1 VDHRKW
7 CDNEAMAPGTIA
19 PLFVFAFSMGCQS
32 KSTESGL
39 HQPADVAS
47 PVVSAAPVPST
58 QPQAAAASS
67 VSGTGGS
74 TQVPTT
80 ARVSPGPKAA
90 PCGEFPPAPKYVGP
104 GEPLAMDSTAEAVH
118 GHPLIAVGF
127 DTWESGRTPSN
138 AGSSSS
144 ASMAPM
150 QGDYYGFL
158 RVSAVNFKQRVFHS
172 STADPHQ
179 CCVGMF
185 KGQVAFECY
194 FSGASLIVGRG
205 VVAINQGQLT
215 VRWCTTLQETEV
227 IDKGER
233 SFKVNPQAGLRLA
246 APQAFCSPKDPLGA
260 R

>member
-1 VDHRKW
+1 MP
-7 CDNEAMAPGTIA
+7 CNNEAMAPSTIA
-19 PLFVFAFSMGCQS
+19 LLFAFAFSMGCQS

-58 QPQAAAASS
+58 QRPQAAAASS

-74 TQVPTT
+74 TQVPTN
-80 ARVSPGPKAA
+80 APVNSGPKAA
-90 PCGEFPPAPKYVGP
+90 MCGEFPPAPRYVGP
-104 GEPLAMDSTAEAVH
+104 GEPLAMDSTAEALH
-118 GHPLIAVGF
+118 GHPLIAVEF
-127 DTWESGRTPSN
+127 DTWESVHTPSN
-138 AGSSSS
+138 AGRSSS
-144 ASMAPM
+144 ASMGPRK
-150 QGDYYGFL
+150 GDYYGFL
-158 RVSAVNFKQRVFHS
+158 RVGAVNFKQRVFHS
-172 STADPHQ
+172 STVEPHQ

-185 KGQVAFECY
+185 EGQVAFECY
-194 FSGASLIVGRG
+194 FSGASYIVGRG

-215 VRWCTTLQETEV
+215 VRWCTTLWDAKEV

-233 SFKVNPQAGLRLA
+233 SFMVNPQAGLRLA